1 MTEEI
6 FLLKGDGD
14 VSTNM
19 KEEIR
24 GAVTTVTSATSTT
37 TMTNATYDMSKD
49 NKSLPSASLPNK
61 DPAVTSN
68 STTATTPA
76 AAAKSVVLDL
86 HANPEV
92 RGEKRRREER
102 REEERRGEKIIEE
115 KRRGEE
121 RRGGK

>member
-1 MTEEI
+1 M
-6 FLLKGDGD
+6 KGDGD
-14 VSTNM
+14 VSTSM

-24 GAVTTVTSATSTT
+24 GAVTTVTSAATSTT

-68 STTATTPA
+68 STTTTTTAA

-92 RGEKRRREER
+92 REEKK
-102 REEERRGEKIIEE
+102 RGE

-121 RRGGK
+121 RK

>member
-14 VSTNM
+14 VSTSM

-24 GAVTTVTSATSTT
+24 GAVTTVTSAATSTT

-68 STTATTPA
+68 STTTTTAA

-102 REEERRGEKIIEE
+102 RGEERRENNRREE
-115 KRRGEE
+115 KRRREE
-121 RRGGK
+121 RR